1 MLHRQKNKSSYLL
14 KSFQWKLSVGL
25 LIFFSAC
32 TKTIY
37 IEDLT
42 NRLEPVRTVDVFM
55 GTSTQVFR
63 NDFLTFQEGYYVHYN
78 KYRVTWYDSRFRTK
92 EISVPI
98 KEVSKI
104 SYRSRIM
111 GTIVGLGIG
120 YTLGY
125 LAFNLGVLDKP
136 TQPFLS
142 QHNQAVSLGFASVFG
157 VSGYFA
163 GIPYK
168 YVFRYKKKRARM
180 AKDFI
185 ILPDVNY

>member
-1 MLHRQKNKSSYLL
+1 MIQSLKNRYSYLFN
-14 KSFQWKLSVGL
+14 SFKWKWSIILH
-25 LIFFSAC
+25 IFFSAC

-111 GTIVGLGIG
+111 GTILGLGIG

-163 GIPYK
+163 GVPYK

>member
-1 MLHRQKNKSSYLL
+1 MCQLFTSNL
-14 KSFQWKLSVGL
+14 WKFIIVGL
-25 LIFFSAC
+25 VFFSAC

-55 GTSTQVFR
+55 GTSTQVFK

-78 KYRVTWYDSRFRTK
+78 KYRVTWYDNRFKTN

-104 SYRSRIM
+104 SYRSRLM
-111 GTIVGLGIG
+111 GTILGLGIG

-163 GIPYK
+163 GVPYK
-168 YVFRYKKKRARM
+168 YVFKYKKKRARM

>member
-1 MLHRQKNKSSYLL
+1 MFQSQKNRMCELL
-14 KSFQWKLSVGL
+14 TSHKLGL
-25 LIFFSAC
+25 IIIGFGFFSAC

-37 IEDLT
+37 IEDLS

-55 GTSTQVFR
+55 GTSTQVFK

-92 EISVPI
+92 EISVPL

-104 SYRSRIM
+104 SYRSRIV
-111 GTIVGLGIG
+111 GSIVGLGIG

-142 QHNQAVSLGFASVFG
+142 QHNQAVSLGFATVFG

-163 GIPYK
+163 GFPYK
-168 YVFRYKKKRARM
+168 YVFKYKKKRARM

>member
-111 GTIVGLGIG
+111 GTILGLGIG

-163 GIPYK
+163 GVPYK

>member
-1 MLHRQKNKSSYLL
+1 MFQSQKNRMCQLFTTNL
-14 KSFQWKLSVGL
+14 WKFIIVGL
-25 LIFFSAC
+25 VFFSAC

-55 GTSTQVFR
+55 GTSTQVFK

-78 KYRVTWYDSRFRTK
+78 KYRVTWYDNRFKTN

-104 SYRSRIM
+104 SYRSRLM
-111 GTIVGLGIG
+111 GTILGLGIG

-163 GIPYK
+163 GVPYK
-168 YVFRYKKKRARM
+168 YVFKYKKKRARM

>member
-1 MLHRQKNKSSYLL
+1 MFQSQKNRMCQLFTSNL
-14 KSFQWKLSVGL
+14 WKFIIVGL
-25 LIFFSAC
+25 VFFSAC

-55 GTSTQVFR
+55 GTSTQVFK

-78 KYRVTWYDSRFRTK
+78 KYRVTWYDNRFKTN

-104 SYRSRIM
+104 SYRSRLM
-111 GTIVGLGIG
+111 GTILGLGIG

-163 GIPYK
+163 GVPYK
-168 YVFRYKKKRARM
+168 YVFKYKKKRARM